1 MLQVSETSSK
11 KFTALRLKA
20 LASVLLAALLQGC
33 GSGGYSDLDEFMAT
47 TKSAAAQRGAVN
59 PIPIFRPYEAFK
71 YSATAMRAPFDVPID
86 VKELVRIGG
95 PSSNVKPD
103 ENRSK
108 EFLERFNLEGLEMVG
123 SLEQR
128 GRLWVLV
135 DDKNGVVHRVTVGNY
150 MGRNHGRIVEV
161 SDTQV
166 SVVEIVS
173 SGEDSWIE
181 RPRTIK
187 LREPDE
193 RDG

>member
-1 MLQVSETSSK
+1 MLLVSEARQQNFNAAAIK
-11 KFTALRLKA
+11 VAAVFLTALLSA
-20 LASVLLAALLQGC
+20 C
-33 GSGGYSDLDEFMAT
+33 GSGSYSDLDDFMASS
-47 TKSAAAQRGAVN
+47 KAEAAKRGAVD
-59 PIPIFRPYEAFK
+59 PIPIFRPYQAFK

-95 PSSNVKPD
+95 PSSDVKPD

-108 EFLERFNLEGLEMVG
+108 EFLERFNLEGLQMVG

-128 GRLWVLV
+128 GRLWVLI
-135 DDKNGVVHRVTVGNY
+135 DDKNGIVHRVTVGNY
-150 MGRNHGRIVEV
+150 LGRNHGRIVEV
-161 SDTQV
+161 SDSQL

-173 SGEDSWIE
+173 SGESSWIE

-187 LREPDE
+187 LRDPEE